1 MVKLVKFTQDSGWLA
16 HDEFL
21 LIFKGDHIRICNCVI
36 VGHCI
41 TLHKVVCVGYFQSRI
56 NCQF

>member
-1 MVKLVKFTQDSGWLA
+1 MVKFTQDSGCLA

-21 LIFKGDHIRICNCVI
+21 VIFKGDHIRICNCVI

-41 TLHKVVCVGYFQSRI
+41 TLHEVVCVGYFQSRI
-56 NCQF
+56 N